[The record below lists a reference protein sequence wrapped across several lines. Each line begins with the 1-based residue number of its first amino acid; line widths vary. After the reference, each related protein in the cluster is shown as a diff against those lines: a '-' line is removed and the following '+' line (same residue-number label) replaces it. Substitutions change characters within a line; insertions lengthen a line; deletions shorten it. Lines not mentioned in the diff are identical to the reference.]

1 MSRHR
6 PAAHRQPAQLHL
18 HEALELAV
26 AMHRRGGLDDAET
39 LYERILKVAPANADA
54 LHFMGVLQHQ
64 RGRSE
69 KALQLIKRSL
79 ELNATVP
86 DWHNN
91 AGNVLLEMGRV
102 DEAAQA
108 YEEAARRAP
117 DRPDIQNNLGALRR
131 HQQRPVEA
139 EAAYRHAIELDPKYA
154 DAHNNLGSLL
164 DGLGRSSEALAAY
177 CEALVLMP
185 RHGQARK
192 MLGAAY
198 YTLGRIEEAAQVYR
212 DWLHDEPDN
221 PVPRHYLAACTGEG
235 VPQRAEDGYV
245 ENVFDRFAD
254 SFDAKLARLHYR
266 APELIAQAV
275 TALHGTPQRS
285 LEVLDAGCGTGLC
298 GPLLK
303 PYALRLDG
311 VDLSAQM
318 LAKAQPRQVYDHL
331 AKAELTAF
339 IEAAPAASY
348 DLIVSADTLCYFG
361 ELHAVARAAARAL
374 RVGGGFVFTVEA
386 LADDA
391 TGGSGYRLNP
401 HGRYSH
407 REAYVREV
415 LAAAGFAPV
424 ELQHAH
430 LRTEGG
436 KPVEGWVVCAR
447 AGTQAPAAAI
457 TSSVPQGAEMQ
468 GA

>member
-1 MSRHR
+1 MSRPR
-6 PAAHRQPAQLHL
+6 RTNRMNRTNRTPV
-18 HEALELAV
+18 ALNLRDALQLAV
-26 AMHRRGGLDDAET
+26 AMHRQGGLDDAEK

-69 KALQLIKRSL
+69 KALELIRRSI
-79 ELNATVP
+79 ELTATVP

-108 YEEAARRAP
+108 YEEAARLAP
-117 DRPDIQNNLGALRR
+117 DRHDIQNNLGALRR

-139 EAAYRHAIELDPKYA
+139 EAAYRRAIELNPSYA
-154 DAHNNLGSLL
+154 DAYTNLGSLL
-164 DGLGRSSEALAAY
+164 DALGRKSEALTAY

-185 RHGQARK
+185 RHSQARK
-192 MLGAAY
+192 LLGVAY
-198 YTLGRIEEAAQVYR
+198 YTLGRLEEATQVYR
-212 DWLHDEPDN
+212 EWMADEPGN
-221 PVPRHYLAACTGEG
+221 PVPRHYLAACTGEN
-235 VPQRAEDGYV
+235 VPQRADDGYV
-245 ENVFDRFAD
+245 QNVFDRFAD

-266 APELIAQAV
+266 APELISQAV
-275 TALHGTPQRS
+275 AALCGPAQQT
-285 LEVLDAGCGTGLC
+285 LTVLDAGCGTGLC

-303 PYALRLDG
+303 PYSRRLVG

-318 LAKAQPRQVYDHL
+318 LAKAEPRQVYDEL
-331 AKAELTAF
+331 MKAELTAF
-339 IEAAPAASY
+339 IEAAQASSY

-361 ELHAVARAAARAL
+361 ELHEVARATARAL
-374 RVGGGFVFTVEA
+374 RPRGGFVFTVEA
-386 LADDA
+386 LEGDA
-391 TGGSGYRLNP
+391 AGPGYHLHP

-407 REAYVREV
+407 REGYVREV

-424 ELQHAH
+424 SLQRVH

-436 KPVEGWVVCAR
+436 KPVEGWLVTAQTPAR
-447 AGTQAPAAAI
+447 QPTATAREGAA
-457 TSSVPQGAEMQ
+457 VLGA
-468 GA
+468 

>member
-1 MSRHR
+1 MS
-6 PAAHRQPAQLHL
+6 AALLLHRQGQ
-18 HEALELAV
+18 
-26 AMHRRGGLDDAET
+26 LDDARL
-39 LYERILKVAPANADA
+39 LYERILQVAPDYADA

-69 KALQLIKRSL
+69 KALELIGRSI

-108 YEEAARRAP
+108 YEEAARIAP

-139 EAAYRHAIELDPKYA
+139 EAAYRRAIELDPKYA
-154 DAHNNLGSLL
+154 DAYTNLGSLL
-164 DGLGRSSEALAAY
+164 DALGRKNDALAAY

-185 RHGQARK
+185 RHSQARK
-192 MLGAAY
+192 LLGVAY
-198 YTLGRIEEAAQVYR
+198 YTLGRLDEAAQVYR
-212 DWLHDEPDN
+212 EWMAEEPAN
-221 PVPRHYLAACTGEG
+221 PVPRHYLAACTGEN
-235 VPQRAEDGYV
+235 VPQRADDGYV
-245 ENVFDRFAD
+245 QNVFDRFAD

-266 APELIAQAV
+266 APELIAEAV
-275 TALHGTPQRS
+275 AGQCGAPQKQ
-285 LEVLDAGCGTGLC
+285 LAVLDAGCGTGLC
-298 GPLLK
+298 GPLLA
-303 PYALRLDG
+303 PYARRLDG

-318 LAKAQPRQVYDHL
+318 LAKAEPRQVYDLL

-339 IEAAPAASY
+339 IEAAPPASY

-361 ELHAVARAAARAL
+361 ELHDVARAAARAL
-374 RVGGGFVFTVEA
+374 RPGGSLVFTVEA
-386 LADDA
+386 LDDE
-391 TGGSGYRLNP
+391 GVGPGYHLNP

-407 REAYVREV
+407 REGYVREA
-415 LAAAGFAPV
+415 LLAAGFVAV
-424 ELQHAH
+424 ALQRVH

-436 KPVEGWVVCAR
+436 KPVEGWLSTAKAAWPATLSPAR
-447 AGTQAPAAAI
+447 EDAA
-457 TSSVPQGAEMQ
+457 VQGA
-468 GA
+468 